1 LAGAGE
7 DEAPHPAVGI
17 DHTLE
22 VGEELRDALDFIE
35 DGAIRD
41 LAKECTGVLLGE
53 GAGVWIFEREV
64 WEIRSEEA
72 RERGFSRLPRAGD
85 GENRETR
92 KTLTRCLRHDAWD
105 RLVKARRGAGF
116 GCHD

>member
-17 DHTLE
+17 DHALK
-22 VGEELRDALDFIE
+22 VGEELRDSLDFIE
-35 DGAIRD
+35 DGSIRD
-41 LAKECTGVLLGE
+41 LAKECTGILLGE
-53 GAGVWIFEREV
+53 GAGVRIFEGEV

-72 RERGFSRLPRAGD
+72 RERGFSRLPGASD

-92 KTLTRCLRHDAWD
+92 EALSRCLRH
-105 RLVKARRGAGF
+105 GA
-116 GCHD
+116 